1 MNSWKKVIRKGIIP
15 VFIFMVCGCYSV
27 EAQDSIVAKLDRQL
41 AAMKYDSLTAIN
53 SSTATLYPAEA
64 AYDIGMA
71 WYQKNDDDNCISFMS
86 IAIRKDP
93 QLAKAYYC
101 RAMSLSSIEKYLQG
115 IEDFKAAI
123 EIDPTN
129 SEYYSS
135 LGGVYYKV
143 QDYDDAMK
151 NLKIAISQKQPFEGA
166 YSLIVEVY
174 SAQNQMDKALDALYV
189 MKNKVAPTSDY
200 HKVALYNI
208 GLLEFLNSNYDKAEM
223 AAKEYIKSTRND
235 YNAYPLLLQVYYEK
249 KEYDSAKPLKD
260 TLYHAYTKGRLRKT
274 LKDRFCF
281 DQFKWKDKHVEAF
294 EKFETPRN
302 KGNSK
307 LIFLVFNKDN
317 NIDLTIQTEYNPLL
331 VELGT
336 NLKYEIGET
345 IGDKEEIF
353 SKQYGSD
360 INYDDLKQSVLDILD
375 GKLKP
380 KDSQ

>member
-1 MNSWKKVIRKGIIP
+1 MIRKGFISI
-15 VFIFMVCGCYSV
+15 FIFTAVCSYAAY
-27 EAQDSIVAKLDRQL
+27 AQDSIVAKFNQQL
-41 AAMKYDSLTAIN
+41 ADMKYDSLTRISAAR
-53 SSTATLYPAEA
+53 ATLLPAEA
-64 AYDIGMA
+64 VYDIGMA
-71 WYQKNDDDNCISFMS
+71 WYEKNDDDNSISFMS
-86 IAIRKDP
+86 MTIRKDP
-93 QLAKAYYC
+93 QFAKAFYY
-101 RAMSLSSIEKYLQG
+101 RGMSYSSIEKYLQG
-115 IEDFKAAI
+115 IEDFKEAI
-123 EIDPTN
+123 SLDPTN

-135 LGGVYYKV
+135 LGGVYLKV
-143 QDYDDAMK
+143 QDYDDA
-151 NLKIAISQKQPFEGA
+151 LKTLKTAVSQKQPYDQA

-189 MKNKVAPTSDY
+189 MKSKVSPTSEY

-208 GLLEFLNSNYDKAEM
+208 GLLEFLNGNYDKTEAV
-223 AAKEYIKSTRND
+223 AKEYIKLSHND
-235 YNAYPLLLQVYYEK
+235 YSAYPLLLQTYYEK

-260 TLYHAYTKGRLRKT
+260 TLYHAYTKGRLRKS

-307 LIFLVFNKDN
+307 LIFLVFDKEG
-317 NIDLTIQTEYNPLL
+317 NINLTIQTEYNPLL

-336 NLKYEIGET
+336 NLKYELGET
-345 IGDKEEIF
+345 IGDKDEIF

-360 INYDDLKQSVLDILD
+360 INYDDLKQSIIDVLD

-380 KDSQ
+380 KAE